1 MVQFIK
7 CRVTDFE
14 ILCGFNWLFC
24 KNNLKIWQQY
34 IWYVFFFNLIN
45 VLFNNEKYN
54 QNYLDGLD
62 YVVDIPPR
70 KEIQSKK
77 IVEINHDYRQ
87 MSREELVKINHDYR
101 QMSREE
107 LVKINHDYRQ
117 MSREKIKKRQSVSPK
132 KVVFKE

>member
-1 MVQFIK
+1 MS
-7 CRVTDFE
+7 
-14 ILCGFNWLFC
+14 
-24 KNNLKIWQQY
+24 
-34 IWYVFFFNLIN
+34 FFLNLIN
-45 VLFNNEKYN
+45 ILFNNEKYN

-87 MSREELVKINHDYR
+87 MSRE
-101 QMSREE
+101 
-107 LVKINHDYRQ
+107 
-117 MSREKIKKRQSVSPK
+117 KIKKRQSVSPK